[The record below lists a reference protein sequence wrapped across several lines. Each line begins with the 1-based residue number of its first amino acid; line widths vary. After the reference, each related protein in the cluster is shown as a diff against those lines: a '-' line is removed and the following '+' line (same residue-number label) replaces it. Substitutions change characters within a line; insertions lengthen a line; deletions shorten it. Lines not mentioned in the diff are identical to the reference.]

1 MFEGE
6 GKRKTRGAVRQV
18 EGVRVVLSYK
28 GDRATEMCVC
38 ACLRVLWLVAA
49 QVARA
54 LHMYAERYFLFK
66 GSLTVPPCTED
77 VTWYVLKDQ
86 LAIDPEDL
94 AYAKKIQGHNARPVQ
109 PFNDRATFDIN

>member
-1 MFEGE
+1 
-6 GKRKTRGAVRQV
+6 
-18 EGVRVVLSYK
+18 
-28 GDRATEMCVC
+28 MCVC
-38 ACLRVLWLVAA
+38 VCVRVLWLVAA